1 MSCASAGLPA
11 RQNNRNFKCALFR
24 GAYIDQVF
32 SLMCCGVCRLWSAFA
47 IERKRGRKWVDAMG
61 NAKERAGHRLGHL
74 GGIACAGGRQSPIV
88 FNGMEMLFSHGATHL
103 FQLNGNVD
111 VDWCEKHI
119 SMELKWLRLSV
130 RRTGFNSIEIVAPL
144 LRRILAYPVSLTS
157 REAEPR
163 QKLFAA
169 TSLSCLFCKSVFYR
183 KTAGG
188 CRAFCRRWSSQSK
201 NGQTP

>member
-1 MSCASAGLPA
+1 M
-11 RQNNRNFKCALFR
+11 
-24 GAYIDQVF
+24 
-32 SLMCCGVCRLWSAFA
+32 
-47 IERKRGRKWVDAMG
+47 GR
-61 NAKERAGHRLGHL
+61 HRLGHL
-74 GGIACAGGRQSPIV
+74 GGIACAEGRQGPIV

-111 VDWCEKHI
+111 VDWYEKHI

-130 RRTGFNSIEIVAPL
+130 RRIGFNSIEIVAPL

-157 REAEPR
+157 REVEPH

-188 CRAFCRRWSSQSK
+188 CRTFCRRWLSPVKKWVNSRR
-201 NGQTP
+201 GGRLH

>member
-1 MSCASAGLPA
+1 MRFGKWFSADSLIEGLSVI
-11 RQNNRNFKCALFR
+11 
-24 GAYIDQVF
+24 GAGDV
-32 SLMCCGVCRLWSAFA
+32 R
-47 IERKRGRKWVDAMG
+47 EPRE
-61 NAKERAGHRLGHL
+61 ERAGHRLGHL
-74 GGIACAGGRQSPIV
+74 GGIACAEGRQGPIV

-111 VDWCEKHI
+111 VDWCEKPI

-144 LRRILAYPVSLTS
+144 LRWILAYPVSLTS
-157 REAEPR
+157 REVEPH

-188 CRAFCRRWSSQSK
+188 CRAFCRRWSSPVKKWVNSSRLDQARGREVWYNIRTK
-201 NGQTP
+201 GKAE

>member
-1 MSCASAGLPA
+1 MSRTSANPGRSGL
-11 RQNNRNFKCALFR
+11 
-24 GAYIDQVF
+24 
-32 SLMCCGVCRLWSAFA
+32 A
-47 IERKRGRKWVDAMG
+47 IGSGFGR
-61 NAKERAGHRLGHL
+61 
-74 GGIACAGGRQSPIV
+74 GIACAGGHQSPIV

-130 RRTGFNSIEIVAPL
+130 RRTGFNPIEIVAPL
-144 LRRILAYPVSLTS
+144 LRWILAYPVSLTS
-157 REAEPR
+157 REVEPH

-188 CRAFCRRWSSQSK
+188 CRAFSPAYRDVSK
-201 NGQTP
+201 NGRRARN

>member
-1 MSCASAGLPA
+1 MVFRRFPH
-11 RQNNRNFKCALFR
+11 R
-24 GAYIDQVF
+24 GAIRHR
-32 SLMCCGVCRLWSAFA
+32 CRGCPRTPGGV
-47 IERKRGRKWVDAMG
+47 GR
-61 NAKERAGHRLGHL
+61 HRLGHL
-74 GGIACAGGRQSPIV
+74 GGIACAEGRQGPIV

-130 RRTGFNSIEIVAPL
+130 RRIGFNSIEIVAPL

-157 REAEPR
+157 REVEPH

-188 CRAFCRRWSSQSK
+188 CRSFFTRLSSRIKKWVYSRDHWEIV
-201 NGQTP
+201 